1 MRPWKRT
8 DGNVHPA
15 IALALLQS
23 LRTVD
28 TPEETLEDEAFHQS
42 LPRRLGLSDVVGNQ
56 MHRYA
61 QLRDTGGSVRAQE
74 FLDLLRLIGRRP
86 DARAVFGAAGR
97 RLAADH
103 LGGGSRLVRMLRR
116 RYPAVLRR
124 RAALRCM
131 RRAARALNPGAR
143 VDGDVDPPALSVGS
157 CLLAEA
163 GGSASACEFLT
174 SAAAVYVETLWGHTG
189 TVRHDSCQ
197 GQGAERCVW
206 TVSDQAG

>member
-28 TPEETLEDEAFHQS
+28 TPEETLEDEAFQQS

-74 FLDLLRLIGRRP
+74 FLDL
-86 DARAVFGAAGR
+86 
-97 RLAADH
+97 DH

-174 SAAAVYVETLWGHTG
+174 SAAALYVETLWGHTG

-197 GQGAERCVW
+197 GHGAERCVW